1 MKRRIR
7 CLALVL
13 AVIFMLTTP
22 SSAVEQSS
30 ARGSDYFVRS
40 SVYLYKLS
48 GTSFEA
54 WFHVT
59 AVSGMD
65 ELGASSIRIQE
76 SEDGENW
83 TTVQTFLRD
92 ANSHLIG
99 EDTCAHSSYVTYT
112 GTKGMYYRAKII
124 LFAKNSSGWGSVT
137 EYTATMK
144 L

>member
-1 MKRRIR
+1 MKRQIK
-7 CLALVL
+7 CMAFVL
-13 AVIFMLTTP
+13 AAFILLTTP
-22 SSAVEQSS
+22 SFAVEQG
-30 ARGSDYFVRS
+30 ATRGSDFFVSS
-40 SVYLYKLS
+40 SVYLYRLS

-59 AVSGMD
+59 AIRGMD

-92 ANSHLIG
+92 TNGHLIAENTG
-99 EDTCAHSSYVTYT
+99 AHSSYVTYT

-137 EYTATMK
+137 EYTATIK

>member
-1 MKRRIR
+1 MKRSIR
-7 CLALVL
+7 CLAFVL
-13 AVIFMLTTP
+13 AIFMMMTVP
-22 SSAVEQSS
+22 SFAVEQNV
-30 ARGSDYFVRS
+30 ARGSDFFARS
-40 SVYLYKLS
+40 SVYLYKIS
-48 GTSFEA
+48 DTTFRA

-65 ELGASSIRIQE
+65 ELGASSIRIEE

-92 ANSHLIG
+92 GNSHFIAENTG
-99 EDTCAHSSYVTYT
+99 SHSSYATYT

-137 EYTATMK
+137 EYTATIK